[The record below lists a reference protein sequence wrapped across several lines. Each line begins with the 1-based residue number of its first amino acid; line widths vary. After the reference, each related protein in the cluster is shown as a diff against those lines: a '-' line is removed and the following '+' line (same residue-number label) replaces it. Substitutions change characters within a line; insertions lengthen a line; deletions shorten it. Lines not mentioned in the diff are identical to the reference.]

1 MVSGLWENPAGC
13 LVGYGGG
20 ETCLEQEVAMRAQ
33 TREGFRSKR
42 TGMCS

>member
-20 ETCLEQEVAMRAQ
+20 KTCLEQEVAMRAQ
-33 TREGFRSKR
+33 TGEGFRSKR